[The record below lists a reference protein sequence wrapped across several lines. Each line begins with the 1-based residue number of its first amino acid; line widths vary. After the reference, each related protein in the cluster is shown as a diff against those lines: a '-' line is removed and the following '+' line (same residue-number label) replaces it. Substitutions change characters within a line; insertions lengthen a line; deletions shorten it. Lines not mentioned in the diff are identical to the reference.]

1 MTRLTQILS
10 LALGSA
16 LLTGT
21 AAAQEAQSA
30 DLDALLACRTI
41 EQDSARLA
49 CMDARLEELAGA
61 IESRSIAVVDR
72 EHVRAVERDGFGL
85 SMPGLGGLTEVF
97 RGGSEPEDA
106 ETLEDGTEIVYDDS
120 GAIDEMRNVP
130 VEVYETT
137 RTGDLRITLANGQVW
152 QQIDTTRIRVPRSQR
167 GDLRA
172 DIRGGAL
179 GSHFMTLSYGGR
191 AFRARRI
198 Q

>member
-1 MTRLTQILS
+1 MIPLIPLLS
-10 LALGSA
+10 LTLSA
-16 LLTGT
+16 AVLSGT
-21 AAAQEAQSA
+21 AVAQEAQSA

-72 EHVRAVERDGFGL
+72 ERVRAVERDGFGL
-85 SMPGLGGLTEVF
+85 SMPGLGGLTEIF
-97 RGGSEPEDA
+97 SGGSEQAEA

-120 GAIDEMRNVP
+120 GSIDEMRNVP
-130 VEVYETT
+130 VTVYETT
-137 RTGDLRITLANGQVW
+137 RNGDLLITLANGQVW
-152 QQIDTTRIRVPRSQR
+152 QQIDTTRVRVPRSQR
-167 GDLRA
+167 DDLRA

-179 GSHFMTLSYGGR
+179 RSHFMTLSYGGR

>member
-72 EHVRAVERDGFGL
+72 ERVRAVERDGFGL

-97 RGGSEPEDA
+97 RGGSEPEEA

-137 RTGDLRITLANGQVW
+137 RTGDPAA
-152 QQIDTTRIRVPRSQR
+152 PREPTKSPKSFQNQR
-167 GDLRA
+167 KA
-172 DIRGGAL
+172 
-179 GSHFMTLSYGGR
+179 Y
-191 AFRARRI
+191 
-198 Q
+198 